1 MRTAFWPWNSSK
13 DVIDLN
19 QIRLAACTWLHSLS
33 TIERTGYPCFDPVY
47 CLESAKVGEWLSST
61 VKRSNQ
67 VKEDCA
73 EHSESTDLN
82 TLNLL
87 ILDVVTTKVGLFIW
101 LRLAPRL
108 VWQCLRPETFSK
120 PKIHRCSRH
129 RTEPRANHTSC
140 AMTDA
145 IFMRGISVTLDK
157 ANNKSIPNRGYLQC
171 GCI

>member
-1 MRTAFWPWNSSK
+1 MELGQGRYWFESNSFSCLHMVAFIVHHRTYRLPLFWSC
-13 DVIDLN
+13 I
-19 QIRLAACTWLHSLS
+19 LS
-33 TIERTGYPCFDPVY
+33 WKCQSRWMI
-47 CLESAKVGEWLSST
+47 SST

-82 TLNLL
+82 TLYLL

-129 RTEPRANHTSC
+129 RTEPRADHTFC